1 MRACLDH
8 TNDLE
13 QANLAQRPMRIPVRP
28 IVEDGW
34 IEPCMYAHS
43 IRRVCGFGYVD
54 VWWWQDTG
62 NSWLKTERANRLD
75 NPVSPCERH
84 AATTESYV
92 ILALLNT

>member
-34 IEPCMYAHS
+34 IERCMHTAFDECVGLAMLMFGGGK
-43 IRRVCGFGYVD
+43 IRETAGSRLREQTD
-54 VWWWQDTG
+54 WTTQ
-62 NSWLKTERANRLD
+62 SLLANATQRL
-75 NPVSPCERH
+75 PK
-84 AATTESYV
+84 AT
-92 ILALLNT
+92 